1 MIRNN
6 FYITYNCNEIY
17 RLNNKVYKNV
27 SFTYT
32 FVANQRNFIYFFFLA
47 TVKPHYLKTIINH
60 QINENV
66 KST

>member
-32 FVANQRNFIYFFFLA
+32 FVANQRNFIYFFF
-47 TVKPHYLKTIINH
+47 
-60 QINENV
+60 
-66 KST
+66 